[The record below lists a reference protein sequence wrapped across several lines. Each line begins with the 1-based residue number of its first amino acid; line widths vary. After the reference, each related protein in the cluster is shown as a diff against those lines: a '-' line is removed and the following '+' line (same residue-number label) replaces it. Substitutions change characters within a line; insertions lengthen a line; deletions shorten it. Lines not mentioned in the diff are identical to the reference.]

1 MPGWTDVVSIADTGF
16 TTVAVRADGTA
27 WSYGTN
33 VGGSLGHGFLERR
46 HVYRPGPVT
55 GIDDARAVYGN
66 GPTFYVLRGDGTV
79 TAWGH
84 DRFLV
89 NGGRREGRGGVPV
102 PRRVPGTGDV
112 VAMGPGRL
120 NAFVLRSDGRVRGW
134 GVNITSVLG
143 DTRGTRP
150 TTIARL
156 RGVAGVASAGGAVV
170 AVTAD
175 GRVRAWGSNAH
186 GLLGSEPLGG
196 RRGRPVLVAGLRDVV
211 QVAGGSDVAYA
222 LDREGVVRAW
232 GRGASGALG
241 DGDTSQHASA
251 GRVRVDG
258 LPEIRRIAAFGLT
271 GLALDT
277 DGGLWGWG
285 SGLGLGRYGADD
297 AGRRP
302 VRIPLPGPAL
312 DLSGRHVVLDGAAP
326 R

>member
-16 TTVAVRADGTA
+16 TTVAVRADGTV

-46 HVYRPGPVT
+46 HASQPRPVA

-66 GPTFYVLRGDGTV
+66 GPTFYVVRGDGTV

-134 GVNITSVLG
+134 GVNITAVLG

-186 GLLGSEPLGG
+186 GLLCSEPLGG
-196 RRGRPVLVAGLRDVV
+196 RSGRPVLVAGLRDVV

-251 GRVRVDG
+251 GPVRVDG